1 MPVPKSLGPRMIIK
15 PKVRGFVCVT
25 AHPEGCAAHV
35 QEWIDYVKAK
45 GPINNGPKKVL
56 VIGSSTGYGL
66 ASRIAAAF
74 GSGAATLGVFFERP
88 SEEGRP
94 ATPGWYNTIAFTKA
108 ARAAGVYARNIN
120 GDAFSDDIKK
130 QAFDAIRAD
139 LGQVDLVVYSL
150 ASPRRVHPKTGAVHK
165 SVLKPVNTSYTNKTV
180 DTDKGIVS
188 SVTIDPATEQEIA
201 DTITVMGGE
210 DWEMWMNALS
220 EQKLLAP
227 GAQSV
232 AYSYIGPDVT
242 WPIYKNGTI
251 GLAKNDLERAGKN
264 IDSLLKLN
272 GGGRAFISVNK
283 ALVTQASSAIP
294 VVPLYISML
303 YKVMKAAGTHEG
315 CVEQIYRLFADH
327 MFNGHTPKFD
337 EAGRVRIDD
346 LEMRPEIQNAVRQI
360 WPGVTTETLAAET
373 DIAGY
378 RSEFLKLFGFGL
390 PGVNYEAD
398 TEPHIPMA

>member
-1 MPVPKSLGPRMIIK
+1 MIIR

-35 QEWIDYVKAK
+35 QQWIDHVKAS
-45 GPINNGPKKVL
+45 GPLPLGPKRVL
-56 VIGSSTGYGL
+56 VIGASTGYGL
-66 ASRIAAAF
+66 ASRVTAAF

-94 ATPGWYNTIAFTKA
+94 ATPGWYNTIALTRA
-108 ARAAGVYARNIN
+108 ARAAGLYARNLN
-120 GDAFSDDIKK
+120 GDAFSDDLKR
-130 QAFDAIRAD
+130 QTLEAIRAD

-150 ASPRRVHPKTGAVHK
+150 ASPRRTHPRTGAVHR
-165 SVLKPVNTSYTNKTV
+165 SVLKPVGQSYTNKTV

-188 SVTIDPATEQEIA
+188 EVTIDPASETEVT
-201 DTITVMGGE
+201 DTVAVMGGE
-210 DWEMWMNALS
+210 DWEMWMHALS
-220 EQKLLAP
+220 DAQLLAP

-232 AYSYIGPDVT
+232 AYSYIGPEVT
-242 WPIYKNGTI
+242 WAIYKNGTI
-251 GLAKNDLERAGKN
+251 GLAKNDLERAARN

-294 VVPLYISML
+294 VVPLYISIL

-315 CVEQIYRLFADH
+315 CIEQVQRLFATQMYH
-327 MFNGHTPKFD
+327 GRAPIFD
-337 EAGRVRIDD
+337 GSGRVRIDD
-346 LEMRPEIQNAVRQI
+346 WEMRPAIQDAVRAI
-360 WPGVTTETLAAET
+360 WPRVTTENLAAET

-378 RSEFLKLFGFGL
+378 RSDFLKLFGFGL
-390 PGVNYEAD
+390 PGVNYDAE
-398 TEPHIPMA
+398 TEPHVPML